1 MKWSSLQKEW
11 LNLLQ
16 NVSVGLGLEKIKD
29 KNYLLFLMSSI
40 VTIVLS
46 GFHVKG
52 KLPALT
58 AKIRLSW
65 KWMTLANTLVYYG
78 MAFNTT
84 VKSFI
89 VQALLQV
96 L

>member
-29 KNYLLFLMSSI
+29 NNYFLFSMSSI
-40 VTIVLS
+40 VTIVLT
-46 GFHVKG
+46 GLHVKD

-58 AKIRLSW
+58 ANIRLSKYFSLLW
-65 KWMTLANTLVYYG
+65 YVI
-78 MAFNTT
+78 NTT
-84 VKSFI
+84 IKSFI